1 MTPARRSISS
11 SKVRKR
17 IPSSCFPNITQPPYL
32 SFVLPALN
40 LYEKSLTGIF
50 PLLVR
55 KRQTFVKGKYER
67 LVFTFLVKAGAIRR
81 KAKYEP

>member
-1 MTPARRSISS
+1 
-11 SKVRKR
+11 
-17 IPSSCFPNITQPPYL
+17 
-32 SFVLPALN
+32 LPALN
-40 LYEKSLTGIF
+40 LYEKSLSGIF

-55 KRQTFVKGKYER
+55 KLQTFVKGKYER